1 MNTPATESEK
11 FALRAKNLSKTVTSP
26 EGMLTILDQVSL
38 QVSHGERIAIIG
50 ASGAGKSTLLGLLA
64 GLDLPTSGKVW
75 LDGHEL
81 TVLDEDGRA
90 ALRADEVGFVFQSF
104 HLIPSLTAL
113 ENVMLPL
120 ELASHDQPTQA
131 AMKALQNVGLGERA
145 GHYPRQLSGGE
156 KQRVAIARAYVTQ
169 PTVLFADEPTGNL
182 DQQTGETVIDILFR
196 MNREYG
202 TTLVLVSHDLELA
215 KRCDRIIQ
223 MDAGRIQSPQQTHEE
238 PAA

>member
-1 MNTPATESEK
+1 MNIPTSEEVK
-11 FALRAKNLSKTVTSP
+11 FALKAENLSKTVTSP
-26 EGMLTILDQVSL
+26 EGMLTILDQVNL

-75 LDGHEL
+75 LGDHEL
-81 TVLDEDGRA
+81 TALSEDGRA
-90 ALRADEVGFVFQSF
+90 AMRANEVGFVFQSF

-120 ELASHDQPTQA
+120 ELAGHEQPLNA
-131 AMKALQNVGLGERA
+131 AMQALQSVGLGQRA

-156 KQRVAIARAYVTQ
+156 KQRVAIARAYVVQ

-182 DQQTGETVIDILFR
+182 DFQTGETVIDILFR

-202 TTLVLVSHDLELA
+202 TTLVLVSHDLDLA
-215 KRCDRIIQ
+215 QRCDRIIQ
-223 MDAGRIQSPQQTHEE
+223 MEAGQIKPQKTNGESQL
-238 PAA
+238 

>member
-64 GLDLPTSGKVW
+64 GLDLPTFGKVW

-131 AMKALQNVGLGERA
+131 AMKALQSVGLGERA

-156 KQRVAIARAYVTQ
+156 KQRVAIARAYVIQ

-182 DQQTGETVIDILFR
+182 DQQTGDTVIDILFR

-223 MDAGRIQSPQQTHEE
+223 MDAGRIQSPQQTHGESTV
-238 PAA
+238 

>member
-1 MNTPATESEK
+1 MNTADTESVK
-11 FALRAKNLSKTVTSP
+11 FALKAENLSKTVTSP

-38 QVSHGERIAIIG
+38 QVRHGERIAIIG

-75 LDGHEL
+75 LGGHEL
-81 TVLDEDGRA
+81 TAQDEDGRA
-90 ALRADEVGFVFQSF
+90 ALRADKVGFVFQSF

-120 ELASHDQPTQA
+120 ELANHKQPSQA
-131 AMKALQNVGLGERA
+131 AMQALQSVGLGERA

-156 KQRVAIARAYVTQ
+156 KQRVAIARAYVIQ

-196 MNREYG
+196 MNLEYG
-202 TTLVLVSHDLELA
+202 TTLVLVSHDLGLA
-215 KRCDRIIQ
+215 ERCDRIIR
-223 MDAGRIQSPQQTHEE
+223 MDAGRIQVSNPSAGEFG
-238 PAA
+238 A

>member
-1 MNTPATESEK
+1 MKPSKTEEK
-11 FALRAKNLSKTVTSP
+11 TFALKAEKLSKIVTSP

-38 QVSHGERIAIIG
+38 QVSFGERIAIIG

-75 LDGHEL
+75 LGGHEL
-81 TVLDEDGRA
+81 TALDEDGRA
-90 ALRADEVGFVFQSF
+90 ALRANEVGFVFQSF

-120 ELASHDQPTQA
+120 ELASHDQPLQA
-131 AMKALQNVGLGERA
+131 AMQALQNVGLGERA

-156 KQRVAIARAYVTQ
+156 KQRVAIARAYVIQ

-182 DQQTGETVIDILFR
+182 DFQTGETVIDILFQ

-202 TTLVLVSHDLELA
+202 TTLVLVSHDLGLA
-215 KRCDRIIQ
+215 ERCDRIIQ
-223 MDAGRIQSPQQTHEE
+223 MEAGHIKPMQQTSGD
-238 PAA
+238 PSS

>member
-1 MNTPATESEK
+1 MNTPTESPTTSPA
-11 FALRAKNLSKTVTSP
+11 ALALEAENLSKIVTSP

-75 LDGHEL
+75 LGGSEL
-81 TVLDEDGRA
+81 TALDEDGRA
-90 ALRADEVGFVFQSF
+90 ALRANEVGFVFQSF

-120 ELASHDQPTQA
+120 ELASHDHPRQA
-131 AMKALQNVGLGERA
+131 AMQALQNVGLGERA

-156 KQRVAIARAYVTQ
+156 KQRVAIARAYVIQ

-202 TTLVLVSHDLELA
+202 TTLVLVSHDLALA
-215 KRCDRIIQ
+215 ERCDRIIQ
-223 MDAGRIQSPQQTHEE
+223 METGQIMESQI
-238 PAA
+238 